1 MHAVRIRPDLHADD
15 LNLALPS
22 PLALTPTGTRPTGE
36 SRRRPRARYDGR
48 APAPLPVV
56 GIAPETTY
64 LGLFRAWSAR
74 VLDALTFDVAP
85 GATIRLWA
93 QPPESAADSYDRLP
107 PVPLRVVLEADRARR
122 WVRRVRVELEPL

>member
-1 MHAVRIRPDLHADD
+1 MCMPCRSTDLHADD

-22 PLALTPTGTRPTGE
+22 PLALTPTGTRPRVSPPQAEGAI
-36 SRRRPRARYDGR
+36 RRR

-64 LGLFRAWSAR
+64 VGLFRAWSAR

-85 GATIRLWA
+85 
-93 QPPESAADSYDRLP
+93 
-107 PVPLRVVLEADRARR
+107 ARR
-122 WVRRVRVELEPL
+122 SGCGLNRPSRRRTRTIGYRPCRCASSSRLTGRAGGSAGCGSSWSR